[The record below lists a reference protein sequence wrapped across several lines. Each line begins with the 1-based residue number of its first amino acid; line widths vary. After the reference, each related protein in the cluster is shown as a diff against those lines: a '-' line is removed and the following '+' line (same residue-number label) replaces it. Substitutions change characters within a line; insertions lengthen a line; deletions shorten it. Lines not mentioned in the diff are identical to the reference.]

1 MIWVLEYLDDIE
13 SDMSAIHRVDD
24 IEDLSGP
31 KFYRLAIRLTAYTGV
46 MQARVEA
53 LRDEEENGG
62 SSSTSQSERPRTS
75 SSSASSSGPI
85 YEDSPEMLN
94 AIHASSGKNANLFKV
109 TKVPR
114 KEPNDAV

>member
-31 KFYRLAIRLTAYTGV
+31 KFYRFAVRLTAYTGV

-53 LRDEEENGG
+53 LREEEENGG

-75 SSSASSSGPI
+75 SSSSGPI
-85 YEDSPEMLN
+85 HEDSPEMLN
-94 AIHASSGKNANLFKV
+94 AIHASSGKNANLFQI